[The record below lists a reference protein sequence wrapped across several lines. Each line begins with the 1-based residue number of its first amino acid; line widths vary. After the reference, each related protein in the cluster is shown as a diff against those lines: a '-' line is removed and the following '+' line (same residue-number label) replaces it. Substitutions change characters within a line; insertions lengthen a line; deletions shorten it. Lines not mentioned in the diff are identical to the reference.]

1 MNKIACGENSPIGVF
16 DSGLGGLTVVKELLK
31 QLPYEN
37 IIYYGDTARVPYGTK
52 SRESIIRFSTEN
64 TRALLKYQ
72 VKMIVVA
79 CNSSSSYA
87 LSALKQNFSLPILG
101 VIAPGAKKAVAATK
115 NNRVGI
121 IATPA
126 TIKSQQYVKHIHRAN
141 PNVKVFTQACPL
153 FVPLVEEGWLNKK
166 VTLDIAEEY
175 LRPLKMAKIDTLI
188 LGCTHYPLLREVLQ
202 KVMGPHVT
210 LIDSAK
216 EVALEV
222 KDTLEKMNKN
232 RTSIKK
238 PRHQFL
244 TTDKPQQFQKI
255 VNSFLGNNI
264 KLTSKVIKLGIAP

>member
-1 MNKIACGENSPIGVF
+1 MSRIIRNGNDPIGVF
-16 DSGLGGLTVVKELLK
+16 DSGLGGLTVVKELLR

-37 IIYYGDTARVPYGTK
+37 IVYYGDTARVPYGTK
-52 SRESIIRFSTEN
+52 SKESIIRFSMEN
-64 TRALLKYQ
+64 VQALLKYR

-87 LSALKQNFSLPILG
+87 LASLKKNFSLPIVG
-101 VIAPGAKKAVAATK
+101 VISPGAKKAVAATK

-126 TIKSQQYVKHIHRAN
+126 TIKSQQYVKHIQQEN
-141 PNVKVFTQACPL
+141 PRVKVFAHACPL

-166 VTLDIAEEY
+166 ITFDIAEEY
-175 LRPLKMAKIDTLI
+175 LRPLKKARIDTLI

-202 KVMGPHVT
+202 KVMGRGVI

-216 EVALEV
+216 EVVLEV
-222 KDTLEKMNKN
+222 KNTLERMDQH
-232 RTSIKK
+232 RQATKK
-238 PRHQFL
+238 VRHKFI

-255 VNSFLGNNI
+255 VNSFLGNKI
-264 KLTSKVIKLGIAP
+264 KLTSRVVKLVTAP